1 MTSQIVGNLLYYR
14 YMNPAIVAPDA
25 FDIIEVSAGGQLTTE
40 QRRNLGSVAKMLQHA
55 ASNKMFLGDNAH
67 LNPINEY
74 LGASYVKFR
83 SDANANAAL
92 LFFFHLGDEN
102 KMLIS
107 VFLNFIRRRFF
118 LAACDVP
125 SLEDKFNVDQY
136 SDLVTVTKPVIYISI
151 GEIINTHTVSPEHIS

>member
-1 MTSQIVGNLLYYR
+1 MGNLLYYR

-74 LGASYVKFR
+74 LSASYQKFR
-83 SDANANAAL
+83 SDER
-92 LFFFHLGDEN
+92 LG
-102 KMLIS
+102 
-107 VFLNFIRRRFF
+107 FF
-118 LAACDVP
+118 LLSRRP
-125 SLEDKFNVDQY
+125 DKIIKL
-136 SDLVTVTKPVIYISI
+136 DLFPAGASSWRRVTFLHWRISSTWI
-151 GEIINTHTVSPEHIS
+151 STLTWSMSPNR